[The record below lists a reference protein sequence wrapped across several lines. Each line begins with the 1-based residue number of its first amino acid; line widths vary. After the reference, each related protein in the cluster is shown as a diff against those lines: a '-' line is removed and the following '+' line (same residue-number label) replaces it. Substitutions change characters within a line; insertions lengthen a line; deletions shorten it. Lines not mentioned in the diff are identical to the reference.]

1 MKPNSTP
8 ANPRKPAHEIRLNG
22 VRASNW
28 KNDTDQG
35 PRCNTTFERSYRD
48 GKEWKSSNSFGLD
61 DLPTLGFV
69 AQEVLHW
76 IIQQRQEQ
84 PAASKRG

>member
-8 ANPRKPAHEIRLNG
+8 ASPRKPAHEIRLNG
-22 VRASNW
+22 VRASIW

-35 PRCNTTFERSYRD
+35 PRYNTMFERSYRD
-48 GKEWKSSNSFGLD
+48 GEEWKSSNSFGLD
-61 DLPTLGFV
+61 DLRTLGFV
-69 AQEVLHW
+69 AEEALRW

-84 PAASKRG
+84 PATPKRG

>member
-8 ANPRKPAHEIRLNG
+8 ASPRKPAHEIRLNG
-22 VRASNW
+22 VRASIW
-28 KNDTDQG
+28 KNATDQG
-35 PRCNTTFERSYRD
+35 PQYNTTFERSYRD
-48 GKEWKSSNSFGLD
+48 GEEWKSFHSFGLD

-76 IIQQRQEQ
+76 IIQQRQEH
-84 PAASKRG
+84 PAAFKRG